1 MNILVV
7 APHADDEIL
16 GVGGTIA
23 KYVDEGHNVYVC
35 IVTTGHSSMYSK
47 AYLDQ
52 VRSEVE
58 SAHQYL
64 NIKET
69 YFLNFPAVLIGE
81 VPKYEINEKI
91 SKVIDE
97 VKPRIVFL
105 PHFGDMHLDHLLV
118 SQSAMV
124 AVRPIKEHKVLEVYS
139 YEVLSETEWN
149 VPHVKMLLF
158 QIHMWILV
166 IILIQN

>member
-1 MNILVV
+1 
-7 APHADDEIL
+7 
-16 GVGGTIA
+16 
-23 KYVDEGHNVYVC
+23 
-35 IVTTGHSSMYSK
+35 MYSK

-58 SAHQYL
+58 RSSIFKYQR
-64 NIKET
+64 NI
-69 YFLNFPAVLIGE
+69 FPQFSGSLIGE

-97 VKPRIVFL
+97 VKPELFL